1 MMVACMLFLR
11 AQRQSGFR
19 KRATR
24 ENVNLLH
31 AAERQSGFR
40 KRATRENV
48 NLLHTGINYL
58 SE

>member
-1 MMVACMLFLR
+1 MHAVFTW
-11 AQRQSGFR
+11 QSGFR